1 MAYPCKVFWKWPGS
15 PGGEQSFERD
25 SPKRRGVEATTRPYS
40 SGSGYPTSCYFGLC
54 VETPRRDGF
63 SVVLGLGDGSIV
75 TYDGRGGDPPYF
87 VSLGDVKEDLTL
99 VSYFYTGER
108 SELPASHVIPQE
120 LALEALVDS
129 VANEQPSSLIRWYGG

>member
-1 MAYPCKVFWKWPGS
+1 MTYPCKIFWKWPGS
-15 PGGEQSFERD
+15 PGGEQTLNAMVRNVGELRQQLAD
-25 SPKRRGVEATTRPYS
+25 IRAEAETRHVAIS
-40 SGSGYPTSCYFGLC
+40 VC
-54 VETPRRDGF
+54 VETPKRNGF

-87 VSLGDVKEDLTL
+87 VSLGDVKKDLTL
-99 VSYFYTGER
+99 VSYFYMGER
-108 SELPASHVIPQE
+108 SELPTSHVIPQE

>member
-1 MAYPCKVFWKWPGS
+1 
-15 PGGEQSFERD
+15 
-25 SPKRRGVEATTRPYS
+25 
-40 SGSGYPTSCYFGLC
+40 